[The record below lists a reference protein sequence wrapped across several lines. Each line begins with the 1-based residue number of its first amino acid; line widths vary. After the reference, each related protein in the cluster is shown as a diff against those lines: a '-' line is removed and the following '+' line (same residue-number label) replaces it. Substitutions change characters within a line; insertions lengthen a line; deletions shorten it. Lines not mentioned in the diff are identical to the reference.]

1 MTSLTGTGT
10 LIRFILRRDRIRIPI
25 WIIAFA
31 ITMAGTTAIFPDTY
45 PTDADRQTRATLI
58 ENPAM
63 RILLGP
69 VFGTEDYTFGAMMA
83 SEMLGLA
90 AVVVALMSIFMI
102 VRHTRAEEES
112 GRAELVQA
120 SIVGRYA
127 GLTAA
132 LVVTA
137 LANILIGL
145 ASGLAMYVTLVELD
159 LQGSLLFGA
168 AMAATGIIFAA
179 ITAVTVQINEFTR
192 GASGMSIA
200 ILGVTYVVRGF
211 GDMLENVLMWTPPF
225 GLTLQVGP
233 FVEDRIWPIFLTLG
247 FSAALIGL
255 AFYLSARRDVAASLR
270 PPKPGPAHASGAL
283 RAPLGLTLRLQRGSI
298 ISWGVGL
305 ILFGMAYGTM
315 VDEIGEMYAENPMV
329 VDYFAALGLSLEQIT
344 DSVISMFVMF
354 FGLIASIFA
363 VGTITRLRTE
373 ETSLRA
379 ENVLATAVSRI
390 RWAGE
395 AVVVG
400 LIAPALAI
408 VAAGAGAGLVYA
420 SVTGDGSDAWPV
432 IGAATVYVPALWI
445 AVGVAIAVFGLIPRA
460 MALAWLIP
468 AYGFFALMIGPLL
481 GLPDWFY
488 NLSPF
493 EYVPRVPSADFELF
507 PLVVM
512 TLIAAALISAGLFG
526 IRRRDMDFV

>member
-1 MTSLTGTGT
+1 MTSLAGTGT
-10 LIRFILRRDRIRIPI
+10 LIRFILRRDRIRIPV
-25 WIIAFA
+25 WVIAFA
-31 ITMAGTTAIFPDTY
+31 LTMAGTASIFPDTY

-69 VFGTEDYTFGAMMA
+69 LFGTEDYTFGAMMA

-90 AVVVALMSIFMI
+90 TVVVGLMGIFMI
-102 VRHTRAEEES
+102 ARHTRAEEES
-112 GRAELVQA
+112 GRAELVRA

-127 GLTAA
+127 GMTAA
-132 LVVTA
+132 LIVA
-137 LANILIGL
+137 AAASILVGL
-145 ASGLAMYVTLVELD
+145 GSGLGLYVTLVEFD
-159 LQGSLLFGA
+159 LHGSLLFGA
-168 AMAATGIIFAA
+168 AIAGTGIVFAA

-192 GASGMSIA
+192 GATGMSIA
-200 ILGVTYVVRGF
+200 VLGVSYVVRGF
-211 GDMLENVLMWTPPF
+211 GDMLENALMWTPPF
-225 GLTLQVGP
+225 GLTLQTGP
-233 FVEDRIWPIFLTLG
+233 FVENRWWPLLIAMAIV
-247 FSAALIGL
+247 AALIPL
-255 AFYLSARRDVAASLR
+255 AFYLSTKRDVAASLR
-270 PPKPGPAHASGAL
+270 PPNSGPAHASSAL
-283 RAPLGLTLRLQRGSI
+283 TAPLGLTLRLQRGSI
-298 ISWGVGL
+298 IAWGLGI
-305 ILFGMAYGTM
+305 ILFGLAYGTM
-315 VDEIGEMYAENPMV
+315 VEDIGEMYAENPMV
-329 VDYFAALGLSLEQIT
+329 VDYFAVLGLSLEQIT

-379 ENVLATAVSRI
+379 ENVLATAISRVQ
-390 RWAGE
+390 WAGE
-395 AVVVG
+395 AIVVG
-400 LIAPALAI
+400 LIAPALVI

-420 SVTGDGSDAWPV
+420 SDTGDISDALPV
-432 IGAATVYVPALWI
+432 IGAALVYIPALWI

-460 MALAWLIP
+460 MGLAWFIP

-481 GLPDWFY
+481 DLPDWLY

-493 EYVPRVPSADFELF
+493 EYVPRVPSADFELL

-512 TLIAAALISAGLFG
+512 SVIAAGLIAAGLLG